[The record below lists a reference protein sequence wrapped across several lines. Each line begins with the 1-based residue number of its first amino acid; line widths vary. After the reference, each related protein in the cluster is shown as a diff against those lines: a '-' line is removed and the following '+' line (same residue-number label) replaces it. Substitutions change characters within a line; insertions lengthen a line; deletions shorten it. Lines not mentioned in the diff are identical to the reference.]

1 MKHPA
6 HRVCS
11 RLVQKLNV
19 EETPISQ
26 SHIVLSTSVSGEE
39 YYSSE
44 KKNEHLGTQNVN
56 VVLC

>member
-44 KKNEHLGTQNVN
+44 KKMNI
-56 VVLC
+56 